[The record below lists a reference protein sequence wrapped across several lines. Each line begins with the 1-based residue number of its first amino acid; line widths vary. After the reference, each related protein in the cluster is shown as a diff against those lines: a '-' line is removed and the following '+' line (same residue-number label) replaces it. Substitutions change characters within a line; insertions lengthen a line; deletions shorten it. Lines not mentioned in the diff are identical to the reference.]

1 LTEYSEDLI
10 EHYSERL
17 LRKSGYSGEG
27 FAAGYDS
34 YRPSPPPALLD
45 VLCLEAQ
52 VERPRF
58 VVDLGSGTGLST
70 RAWADR
76 ADEVVGIEASPEM
89 RAQAEAT
96 TSETLQQTVAK
107 SLRGVRFVQGFAQ
120 ETGLPDGVADVVTC
134 SQSFHWME
142 PEPTLAEAAR
152 ILRPGGV
159 FAAYDYDWPPVVHP
173 EIEAAYEE
181 MLRRVG
187 RLRAGPRGQ
196 MRYSKEGHLERI
208 RESGHFRHT
217 REVVLHSREPGS
229 AERIV
234 GMALSLGPMTVLL
247 QEGVSEEEVGLAALR
262 EAVARILGER
272 EVEMFLGYRVRLGVR

>member
-1 LTEYSEDLI
+1 LTEHSKDLI

-17 LRKSGYSGEG
+17 LRTSGYSGEG

-34 YRPSPPPALLD
+34 HRPSPPAALLD

-52 VERPRF
+52 VQRPSL

-76 ADEVVGIEASPEM
+76 ADEVVGVEASPEM
-89 RAQAEAT
+89 REQAEAAT
-96 TSETLQQTVAK
+96 TAQN
-107 SLRGVRFVQGFAQ
+107 VRFVQAFAQ
-120 ETGLPDGVADVVTC
+120 ETGLPDGVADVITC

-173 EIEAAYEE
+173 EIEAAFEE
-181 MLRRVG
+181 MVQRIGMRRA
-187 RLRAGPRGQ
+187 LRGQ
-196 MRYSKEGHLERI
+196 PRHTKDMHLDRI
-208 RESGHFRHT
+208 RDSGHFRYV
-217 REVVLHSREPGS
+217 REAVLHSRERGS
-229 AERIV
+229 AKRVV
-234 GMALSLGPMTVLL
+234 GMALSLGPLTVMLKD
-247 QEGVSEEEVGLAALR
+247 GVSEEEVGLAALR
-262 EAVARILGER
+262 EAADRVLADR
-272 EVEMFLGYRVRLGVR
+272 EVELFLCYRVRLGVR